1 MASFLFFS
9 LARMQKNFHA
19 PRPAWSRRGC
29 SGPKAAQGTA
39 TRFDRS
45 NKGATAPRAPL
56 LILGRNQAR
65 QRRSSTSARTPQLS
79 MDPHTRGTNPR
90 HSAAAQGDK
99 SDAHTRTTKLS
110 VNTSPKVE
118 LSRAWQRVLR
128 PQAHTQCLS
137 TRLRRGL
144 SQTPN
149 ATAYQG
155 NLKELSLRHHAQSLS
170 TRLRRGLSQS

>member
-1 MASFLFFS
+1 MA
-9 LARMQKNFHA
+9 A
-19 PRPAWSRRGC
+19 P
-29 SGPKAAQGTA
+29 GTA
-39 TRFDRS
+39 TRFEKVKQRCQPRHEPRRQTGDLPWKRS
-45 NKGATAPRAPL
+45 RCTRDLAEEEDQVPPPL
-56 LILGRNQAR
+56 IPDQNQAR
-65 QRRSSTSARTPQLS
+65 QRRSRTSERAPQLS

-90 HSAAAQGDK
+90 HSAAAQGDN

-137 TRLRRGL
+137 TRLKRGL

-149 ATAYQG
+149 ATAYQE
-155 NLKELSLRHHAQSLS
+155 NKKD
-170 TRLRRGLSQS
+170 